1 MSGENPSNLIRSFN
15 VQTNFAT
22 GPVAQNKLVPPQ
34 YTRIKTLYTTTW
46 REQSLASNLD
56 WDSKAFAV
64 QLPQSLR
71 VVKNIFLKVTLPAA
85 SAGNFKKYPGLFVIK
100 EVRLVSNGKEVYTSN
115 VGDHLADYMESLTEE
130 QLLCFGQC
138 WLGHQ
143 EAMTGATRDVLIP
156 IPLPNSAYNG
166 RAGYSQRGHGIFPAQ
181 TGNNPLEIQIT
192 LNSNKD
198 VCATSGASVAS
209 ISGSCSLLYH
219 QVEMTTANMDAY
231 SDAKG
236 RYSVVTRRFT
246 ELTTGWQA
254 YGTPNAVVRF
264 DANSPQGCI
273 TEIQIR
279 AIDDSTHGADETQY
293 TYDYIKPSKIK
304 CIADSVVQR
313 DLDAP
318 FKVRAELMDNGF
330 CQNSDFPSPGRMCFA
345 QHCANNTYMY
355 SGGYNMSLAS
365 NVTFE
370 IAFAQACR
378 YKIVAVQLQRVKID
392 SDGHMTSSL
401 E

>member
-1 MSGENPSNLIRSFN
+1 M
-15 VQTNFAT
+15 
-22 GPVAQNKLVPPQ
+22 
-34 YTRIKTLYTTTW
+34 
-46 REQSLASNLD
+46 
-56 WDSKAFAV
+56 
-64 QLPQSLR
+64 
-71 VVKNIFLKVTLPAA
+71 KVTLPQP

-100 EVRLVSNGKEVYTSN
+100 EVRLVSNGKEVYTAN

-143 EAMTGATRDVLIP
+143 ATMDNAARDILIP
-156 IPLPNSAYNG
+156 LPLPNSAYGG

-192 LNSNKD
+192 LNDNKH
-198 VCATSGASVAS
+198 VCATSAATCASLA
-209 ISGSCSLLYH
+209 GTCSLLYH

-236 RYSVVTRRFT
+236 RYSIVTRKFT
-246 ELTTGWQA
+246 ELTTGWQSYA
-254 YGTPNAVVRF
+254 SANTVVRF
-264 DANSPQGCI
+264 DANSPQGTI

-279 AIDDSTHGADETQY
+279 AIADVSGDESQY
-293 TYDYIKPSKIK
+293 DYEYIKPTKIK

-330 CQNSDFPSPGRMCFA
+330 CQNSDFSSPGRMCFA

-355 SGGYNMSLAS
+355 TGGYNMSLAS

-370 IAFAQACR
+370 FAFAETCV
-378 YKIVAVQLQRVKID
+378 YKVVAVQLQRVKID
-392 SDGHMTSSL
+392 SDGHMTASL